1 MDTEFCSEFVF
12 KMASVTLFASINLP
26 KAVCGSREGQF
37 MYLMWCPD
45 IGFVVTTMHAE
56 TGLVTRIHIYKSG
69 CQRIICDKSAGRLVW
84 CEVDFFQLVE
94 VMKGNKIAKNKASS
108 SSSGPRTT
116 LSVGDKGLSIEFNVD
131 TRLPT
136 QFTIPL
142 DPETQIGNE
151 SSLPDI
157 LRGFLRDN
165 FHTDATKRLL
175 SGHQIVC
182 RMACSEFRKHIVEQ
196 AVFGDTTQWRAN
208 IDTKTL
214 EYHSWIPFRSSI
226 EGTFTGM
233 DIVSCGN
240 GETRQSQATIDT
252 CTVFQLRNTAACA
265 EHLDMYF
272 LSGSSSLLCR
282 FGDSTRRWTLDLVV
296 PPTQL

>member
-1 MDTEFCSEFVF
+1 
-12 KMASVTLFASINLP
+12 MASVTLFASLNLP

-37 MYLMWCPD
+37 MYLLWCPD
-45 IGFVVTTMHAE
+45 IGFVVTTIHAE

-69 CQRIICDKSAGRLVW
+69 CQRIVCDKSAGSLVW
-84 CEVDFFQLVE
+84 CEVDFFQLIE
-94 VMKGNKIAKNKASS
+94 VMKGNKITKNKAS

-116 LSVGDKGLSIEFNVD
+116 LSVGDKGLLIEFNVD

-136 QFTIPL
+136 QYTIPL

-175 SGHQIVC
+175 SGQHIVC

-196 AVFGDTTQWRAN
+196 AVFGDTTQWTAN
-208 IDTKTL
+208 VDAKTL
-214 EYHSWIPFRSSI
+214 AYNSWIPFRSSI

-233 DIVSCGN
+233 DIVSHN
-240 GETRQSQATIDT
+240 TGEETGTRSSPNQSHAIIDT

-272 LSGSSSLLCR
+272 PSGSASLLCR

-296 PPTQL
+296 PSTQL